1 MQASEVDEGLMPGV
15 ATQAPRVEKGCN
27 PPLATYIYLSGY
39 LRAGG
44 TPFRI
49 PAFTRS
55 DSFPPGA
62 IH

>member
-1 MQASEVDEGLMPGV
+1 MPGV
-15 ATQAPRVEKGCN
+15 ATEAHRIEKGCT
-27 PPLATYIYLSGY
+27 PPLPTYIYLNGY

-55 DSFPPGA
+55 DSSPPGA
-62 IH
+62 TY

>member
-1 MQASEVDEGLMPGV
+1 MPRV
-15 ATQAPRVEKGCN
+15 ATHAQCIEKGCN
-27 PPLATYIYLSGY
+27 PPLPSYIYLNGY

-62 IH
+62 TY

>member
-1 MQASEVDEGLMPGV
+1 MPGV
-15 ATQAPRVEKGCN
+15 ATQARRIEKGCN
-27 PPLATYIYLSGY
+27 PSLPTDIYLNGY

-62 IH
+62 TY

>member
-1 MQASEVDEGLMPGV
+1 MPGV
-15 ATQAPRVEKGCN
+15 AAQAQRVAWGCN
-27 PPLATYIYLSGY
+27 LPPPAYIYLSGY

-62 IH
+62 TH